1 MEELMMATCSEIMTR
16 DPVVVS
22 ASDAVQR
29 AAELMKQYD
38 IGPLPV
44 VDDESSRKLEGI
56 ITDRDIVVNVLAQKK
71 DSAKTKVSE
80 VMTSDPVTCR
90 ESESI
95 NDALEKMSSYQVR
108 RIPVVDDNNRIVGII
123 AQADIATRIDNPEVA
138 GEVVQEVSKE

>member
-1 MEELMMATCSEIMTR
+1 MKATCSEIMTR

-22 ASDAVQR
+22 ANDTVQR

-44 VDDESSRKLEGI
+44 VDEESSRKLIGI
-56 ITDRDIVVNVLAQKK
+56 ITDRDIVLNVLAQKK
-71 DSAKTKVSE
+71 DPGKAKVSE

-95 NDALEKMSSYQVR
+95 NEVLEKMSSYQVR
-108 RIPVVDDNNRIVGII
+108 RIPVVDDNNRICGII
-123 AQADIATRIDNPEVA
+123 AQADVATRIENPEVA

>member
-1 MEELMMATCSEIMTR
+1 MTR

-22 ASDAVQR
+22 ASDIVQK

-44 VDDESSRKLEGI
+44 VEAETSRKLIGI
-56 ITDRDIVVNVLAQKK
+56 ITDRDIVINVLAQKK
-71 DSAKTKVSE
+71 DPSKTKVSE
-80 VMTSDPVTCR
+80 VMSPDPVTCR

-95 NDALEKMSSYQVR
+95 NEALEKMSSYQIR

-123 AQADIATRIDNPEVA
+123 AQADIATRIENPEIA

>member
-1 MEELMMATCSEIMTR
+1 MRSTCSEIMTR

-22 ASDAVQR
+22 ASDIVQK

-44 VDDESSRKLEGI
+44 VDAETSRKLIGI
-56 ITDRDIVVNVLAQKK
+56 ITDRDIVINVLAQKK
-71 DSAKTKVSE
+71 DPSKTKVSE
-80 VMTSDPVTCR
+80 VMSPDPVTCR

-95 NDALEKMSSYQVR
+95 NEALEKMSSYQIR
-108 RIPVVDDNNRIVGII
+108 RIPVVDDNTRIVGII
-123 AQADIATRIDNPEVA
+123 AQADIATRIENPEIA